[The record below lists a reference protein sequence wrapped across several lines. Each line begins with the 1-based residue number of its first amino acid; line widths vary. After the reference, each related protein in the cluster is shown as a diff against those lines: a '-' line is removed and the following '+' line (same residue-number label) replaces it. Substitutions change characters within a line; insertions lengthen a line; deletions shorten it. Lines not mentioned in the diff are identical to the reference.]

1 MRVKKTTILFYILL
15 TIGALTMILPFYW
28 MIATSLKTAGQ
39 AVAMPPVWFAI
50 PPKIENYFE
59 ALQAAPFGRYFL
71 NSVIVTSLSTLG
83 ETITAILAAF
93 AFARMNFY
101 GRNVLFTALLGTMM
115 VPGELLL
122 IPNFVTLSHFGWINT
137 YMALI
142 VPWLASAFA
151 VFQIRQRFQSIS
163 DELYYAA
170 KIDGSS
176 DFKFLWQILVP
187 MSRSSIVTMVILKVI
202 GSWNAFLWPL
212 LVTNDTNMRTLPVG
226 LQAFTTEAG
235 TRYELLMAASTIV
248 IVPMI
253 IFYLVFQNN
262 IKKGIANTGTKG

>member
-1 MRVKKTTILFYILL
+1 
-15 TIGALTMILPFYW
+15 
-28 MIATSLKTAGQ
+28 
-39 AVAMPPVWFAI
+39 
-50 PPKIENYFE
+50 
-59 ALQAAPFGRYFL
+59 
-71 NSVIVTSLSTLG
+71 
-83 ETITAILAAF
+83 
-93 AFARMNFY
+93 
-101 GRNVLFTALLGTMM
+101 
-115 VPGELLL
+115 
-122 IPNFVTLSHFGWINT
+122 
-137 YMALI
+137 MALI